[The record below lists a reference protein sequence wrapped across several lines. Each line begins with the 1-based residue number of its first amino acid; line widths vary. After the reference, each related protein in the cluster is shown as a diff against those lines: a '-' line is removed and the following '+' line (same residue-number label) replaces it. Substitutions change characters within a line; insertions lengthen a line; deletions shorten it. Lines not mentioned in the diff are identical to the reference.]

1 MIYDLIIIGGGPAG
15 VGAGVYAARKRLKTV
30 VIAKEVSGQSSVSED
45 IQNWIG
51 SISISG
57 TELSKN
63 LKAHLLAYAND
74 VLELKEGEL
83 VEKIEKKEKTFKVK
97 TNKNLYE
104 SKTVLIATGSR
115 RRKLNIKGAEIFD
128 NKGIT
133 YCASCDGPMFAG
145 MDVAVIGGG
154 NAGFGTASQL
164 LAYVKSLTL
173 FEHNEDFKAE
183 AITVKNVLAN
193 PKMKGLTGVELLEI
207 KGDKFVNA
215 IVYREVKTGKTTE
228 LPIQGIF
235 VEIGAVPATD
245 FAKGLVEM
253 DNFGKIII
261 DQKNQQTS
269 EQGVWSAGDC
279 TNTLYNQNNIAVG
292 DAVRALEDIYVWLQK
307 N

>member
-83 VEKIEKKEKTFKVK
+83 VEKIEKNEKTFKVK

-292 DAVRALEDIYVWLQK
+292 DAVRALEDIYMYLQSK
-307 N
+307 